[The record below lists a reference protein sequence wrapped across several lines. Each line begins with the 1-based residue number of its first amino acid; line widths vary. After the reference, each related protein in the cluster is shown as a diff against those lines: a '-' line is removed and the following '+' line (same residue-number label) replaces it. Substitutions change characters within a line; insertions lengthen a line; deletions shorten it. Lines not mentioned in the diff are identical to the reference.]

1 MGGDNAITCKIP
13 IIETRNLGKH
23 QEFRDDEKLTS
34 ETRRSAPAAL
44 AAGLVRPTTVPA
56 VAADEIVIGL
66 SYGRTGLYSSNQQDD
81 RSRRG
86 YRSCG
91 NQFAAGGINGKQVR
105 IVKFDTAGDPKQAVV
120 AVRKFAR
127 DDKAL
132 AVIGPFS
139 SSEARVAFAAG
150 EREKIVQIPNASSAP
165 KLADKFSYAFRMT
178 ESEYIQMLRVVKTL
192 KGRGQLKKSIAIMYG
207 TDDVVSKAVGLFIMK
222 PIFEKEGI
230 KVTGPFGFSLKAFDV
245 APQVSQLKGKQ
256 LDYIG
261 VATITGPAIRVLK
274 ELRRQGVNAPLIGAQ
289 IWADPEIIEGF
300 AGLADGSVFASYFF
314 YDRNDKSREFTKKF
328 VDGAAKLGI
337 TKPFPHH
344 VDVSAYDTMYVLK
357 AAMEAAKDN
366 GRSVKGR
373 RRTCSAIRD
382 TLGTLTYDNLVIG
395 DGICFDKVRRRPAAR
410 LHPDDEETR
419 SGRCSRPMHRFR
431 ANSHRNNFRAKLK
444 RRGIFPA
451 FFIAGFT
458 SAIRYQQIVAPPLGE
473 ITCPVM

>member
-1 MGGDNAITCKIP
+1 MKRILRASM
-13 IIETRNLGKH
+13 LG
-23 QEFRDDEKLTS
+23 
-34 ETRRSAPAAL
+34 AGAL
-44 AAGLVRPTTVPA
+44 AAGLFMGPA
-56 VAADEIVIGL
+56 PATAADEIVIGL
-66 SYGRTGLYSSNQQDD
+66 SYGRTGLYSTINKTTEVAVDIAAAEI
-81 RSRRG
+81 
-86 YRSCG
+86 
-91 NQFAAGGINGKQVR
+91 NAAGGINGKKVR

-165 KLADKFSYAFRMT
+165 KLADKFAYAFRMT

-192 KGRGQLKKSIAIMYG
+192 KARNALKKSIAIMYG

-222 PIFEKEGI
+222 PIFEKEKI
-230 KVTGPFGFSLKAFDV
+230 DISGPYGFSLKAFDV
-245 APQVSQLKGKQ
+245 APQVSQLKGKE

-274 ELRRQGVNAPLIGAQ
+274 ELRRQGINAPLIGGQ

-300 AGLADGSVFASYFF
+300 AGLGDGSVFATYFF

-328 VDGAAKLGI
+328 VEGAAKLGI

-357 AAMEAAKDN
+357 KAMETAKVTGDPSKVVAE
-366 GRSVKGR
+366 RA
-373 RRTCSAIRD
+373 AIRD

-395 DGICFDKVRRRPAAR
+395 DGICFDKVGDAQLPGYILTMKDKKWSMLEA
-410 LHPDDEETR
+410 H
-419 SGRCSRPMHRFR
+419 
-431 ANSHRNNFRAKLK
+431 
-444 RRGIFPA
+444 
-451 FFIAGFT
+451 
-458 SAIRYQQIVAPPLGE
+458 APLP
-473 ITCPVM
+473 CK

>member
-1 MGGDNAITCKIP
+1 MKRILKSTV
-13 IIETRNLGKH
+13 LG
-23 QEFRDDEKLTS
+23 
-34 ETRRSAPAAL
+34 AGAL
-44 AAGLVRPTTVPA
+44 AAGLFTASLPA

-66 SYGRTGLYSSNQQDD
+66 SYGRTGLYSTINKTTEVAVDIAVEEI
-81 RSRRG
+81 
-86 YRSCG
+86 
-91 NQFAAGGINGKQVR
+91 NAAGGINGKQVR

-192 KGRGQLKKSIAIMYG
+192 KGRNALKKSIAIMYG

-222 PIFEKEGI
+222 PIFEKENVKI
-230 KVTGPFGFSLKAFDV
+230 TGPFGFSLKAFDV
-245 APQVSQLKGKQ
+245 APQVSQLKGKE

-274 ELRRQGVNAPLIGAQ
+274 ELRRQGINAPLIGGQ

-300 AGLADGSVFASYFF
+300 AGLGDDSVFATYFF
-314 YDRNDKSREFTKKF
+314 YDRDDKSREFTKKF
-328 VDGAAKLGI
+328 VEGAAKLGI

-357 AAMEAAKDN
+357 KAMEEAKITGDPSKVVAE
-366 GRSVKGR
+366 RA
-373 RRTCSAIRD
+373 AIRD

-395 DGICFDKVRRRPAAR
+395 NGICFDKNGDAQLPGYILTMKDKKWSMLEA
-410 LHPDDEETR
+410 H
-419 SGRCSRPMHRFR
+419 
-431 ANSHRNNFRAKLK
+431 
-444 RRGIFPA
+444 
-451 FFIAGFT
+451 
-458 SAIRYQQIVAPPLGE
+458 PPLP
-473 ITCPVM
+473 CK

>member
-1 MGGDNAITCKIP
+1 MKRILRASM
-13 IIETRNLGKH
+13 LG
-23 QEFRDDEKLTS
+23 
-34 ETRRSAPAAL
+34 AGAL
-44 AAGLVRPTTVPA
+44 AACLFMGPA
-56 VAADEIVIGL
+56 PATAADEIVIGL
-66 SYGRTGLYSSNQQDD
+66 SYGRTGLYSTINKTTEVAVDIAAAEI
-81 RSRRG
+81 
-86 YRSCG
+86 
-91 NQFAAGGINGKQVR
+91 NAAGGINGKKVR

-165 KLADKFSYAFRMT
+165 KLADKFAYAFRMT

-192 KGRGQLKKSIAIMYG
+192 KARNALKKSIAIMYG

-222 PIFEKEGI
+222 PIFEKEKI
-230 KVTGPFGFSLKAFDV
+230 DISGPYGFSLKAFDV
-245 APQVSQLKGKQ
+245 APQVSQLKGKE

-274 ELRRQGVNAPLIGAQ
+274 ELRRQGINAPLIGGQ

-300 AGLADGSVFASYFF
+300 AGLGDGSVFATYFF

-328 VDGAAKLGI
+328 VEGAAKLGI

-357 AAMEAAKDN
+357 KAMETAKVTGDPSKVVAE
-366 GRSVKGR
+366 RA
-373 RRTCSAIRD
+373 AIRD

-395 DGICFDKVRRRPAAR
+395 DGICFDKVGDAQLPGYILTMKAS
-410 LHPDDEETR
+410 T
-419 SGRCSRPMHRFR
+419 
-431 ANSHRNNFRAKLK
+431 
-444 RRGIFPA
+444 
-451 FFIAGFT
+451 
-458 SAIRYQQIVAPPLGE
+458 
-473 ITCPVM
+473 VMEN

>member
-1 MGGDNAITCKIP
+1 MKRIL
-13 IIETRNLGKH
+13 RSSVLG
-23 QEFRDDEKLTS
+23 
-34 ETRRSAPAAL
+34 AGAL
-44 AAGLVRPTTVPA
+44 AAGLFTASLPA
-56 VAADEIVIGL
+56 MAADEIVIGL
-66 SYGRTGLYSSNQQDD
+66 SYGRTGLYSTINKTTEVAVDIATAEI
-81 RSRRG
+81 
-86 YRSCG
+86 
-91 NQFAAGGINGKQVR
+91 NAAGGINGKQVR

-127 DDKAL
+127 DDNAL
-132 AVIGPFS
+132 AVVGPFS

-192 KGRGQLKKSIAIMYG
+192 KKRNALKKSIAIMYG

-222 PIFEKEGI
+222 PIFEKEGV

-245 APQVSQLKGKQ
+245 APQVSQLKGKE

-274 ELRRQGVNAPLIGAQ
+274 ELRRQGINAPLIGAQ

-300 AGLADGSVFASYFF
+300 AGLGDGSVFASYFF

-328 VDGAAKLGI
+328 VEGAAKLGI

-357 AAMEAAKDN
+357 AAMEAAKTTGN
-366 GRSVKGR
+366 PEKVVAERA
-373 RRTCSAIRD
+373 AIRD

-395 DGICFDKVRRRPAAR
+395 DGICFDKHGDAQLPGYI
-410 LHPDDEETR
+410 LTMKDKKWSMLD
-419 SGRCSRPMHRFR
+419 
-431 ANSHRNNFRAKLK
+431 SH
-444 RRGIFPA
+444 
-451 FFIAGFT
+451 
-458 SAIRYQQIVAPPLGE
+458 APLP
-473 ITCPVM
+473 CK

>member
-1 MGGDNAITCKIP
+1 MNNLL
-13 IIETRNLGKH
+13 RNSVL
-23 QEFRDDEKLTS
+23 
-34 ETRRSAPAAL
+34 SASAL
-44 AAGLVRPTTVPA
+44 AAGLFTASLPA
-56 VAADEIVIGL
+56 MAADEIVIGL
-66 SYGRTGLYSSNQQDD
+66 SYGRTGLYSTINKTTEVAVDIAAAEI
-81 RSRRG
+81 
-86 YRSCG
+86 
-91 NQFAAGGINGKQVR
+91 NAAGGINGKKVR

-357 AAMEAAKDN
+357 AAMEAAKITGDPSKVVAE
-366 GRSVKGR
+366 RA
-373 RRTCSAIRD
+373 AIRD
-382 TLGTLTYDNLVIG
+382 TLGTLTYDNLVTG
-395 DGICFDKVRRRPAAR
+395 DGTCFDKVGDAQLPGYI
-410 LHPDDEETR
+410 LTMKDKKW
-419 SGRCSRPMHRFR
+419 SM
-431 ANSHRNNFRAKLK
+431 LK
-444 RRGIFPA
+444 A
-451 FFIAGFT
+451 H
-458 SAIRYQQIVAPPLGE
+458 APLP
-473 ITCPVM
+473 CK